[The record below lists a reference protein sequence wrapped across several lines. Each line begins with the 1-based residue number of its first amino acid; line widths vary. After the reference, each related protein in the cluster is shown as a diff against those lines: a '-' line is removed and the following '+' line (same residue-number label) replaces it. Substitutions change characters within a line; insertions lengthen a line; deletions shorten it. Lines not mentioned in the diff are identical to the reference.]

1 MLATFLLVIQAA
13 SAASQA
19 VFASNS
25 LHLGNGY
32 NFVTSTDTV
41 SVTENGKTIWG
52 ATVPFISASAG
63 RDLITGS
70 SGAFNITKVD
80 EDVCQSQN
88 IEKVGNVDYQD
99 ALNSNAVQLSGKLL
113 DCGGDGLSYK
123 VTFYVPKDLH
133 GRVAFEVH
141 VSPST
146 SGKKFEKVY
155 LSFDSNAGE
164 DFYGL
169 GAQASFASLKNHS
182 VPIFTRE
189 QGVGRGDQPVTGYEN
204 E

>member
-1 MLATFLLVIQAA
+1 MLATFLLVIQAV
-13 SAASQA
+13 SAASQS
-19 VFASNS
+19 VLASNS

-32 NFVTSTDTV
+32 NLVTSTDTV
-41 SVTENGKTIWG
+41 SVTENGKTIWS

-63 RDLITGS
+63 HDLVTGS

-80 EDVCQSQN
+80 QDVCQGQSIKQAR
-88 IEKVGNVDYQD
+88 NVDYRD
-99 ALNSNAVQLSGKLL
+99 ALNSNAVQLNGKLL
-113 DCGGDGLSYK
+113 DCGGIDLPYAA
-123 VTFYVPKDLH
+123 TFYVPKDLH
-133 GRVAFEVH
+133 DRVAFEID

-169 GAQASFASLKNHS
+169 GAQASFASLKNQS